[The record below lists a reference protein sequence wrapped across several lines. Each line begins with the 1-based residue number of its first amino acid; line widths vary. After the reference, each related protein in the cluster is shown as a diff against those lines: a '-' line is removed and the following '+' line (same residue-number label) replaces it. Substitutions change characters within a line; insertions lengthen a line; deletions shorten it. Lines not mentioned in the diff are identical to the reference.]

1 MRTAAGLHADQTR
14 RQLGEER
21 QHLLASE
28 LPGDD
33 DLARRIDAVDLE
45 HLLCKVEPDGGNCR
59 HGRPSLV
66 IRLQRSLYGT
76 SMPCEAPS
84 TSSLSRP
91 AQALLALRP
100 VGSLSHPKVTFVTR
114 LQSHQLPS
122 KTARQLQDLST
133 IIRVEPSST
142 YMSGQVSRAHLVL
155 LAREQRLTPLFLLS
169 PIL

>member
-28 LPGDD
+28 LAGDD
-33 DLARRIDAVDLE
+33 DLALRIDAVDLE
-45 HLLCKVEPDGGNCR
+45 HLLCKVEPDGGNCC

-84 TSSLSRP
+84 TSSRTVP
-91 AQALLALRP
+91 
-100 VGSLSHPKVTFVTR
+100 HTR
-114 LQSHQLPS
+114 LKHTEFAAAAPPIPVM
-122 KTARQLQDLST
+122 A
-133 IIRVEPSST
+133 
-142 YMSGQVSRAHLVL
+142 SG
-155 LAREQRLTPLFLLS
+155 
-169 PIL
+169 

>member
-28 LPGDD
+28 LPGDH
-33 DLARRIDAVDLE
+33 DLALGIDAVDLE
-45 HLLCKVEPDGGNCR
+45 HLLCKVDPDGGNSC

-84 TSSLSRP
+84 TSSSSAP
-91 AQALLALRP
+91 TSCALLTRR
-100 VGSLSHPKVTFVTR
+100 SHCR
-114 LQSHQLPS
+114 
-122 KTARQLQDLST
+122 T
-133 IIRVEPSST
+133 I
-142 YMSGQVSRAHLVL
+142 
-155 LAREQRLTPLFLLS
+155 
-169 PIL
+169 